1 MPDLKKLSPRRFILT
16 GTPGSGKTAILRG
29 LEERGH
35 CVVEEAATDVIA
47 LEQARGIAEPWGNA
61 SFIDKIVAL
70 QRRRQQRATGAVQFH
85 DRSPVCAHALSLY
98 LRYPASPALSAEL
111 ERIAA
116 DRIYEPR
123 VFFIRN
129 LGFVEKTAARRID
142 LAGALEFEALHEK
155 VYREMGYELIEVAPA
170 PLDARVGQIERLA
183 VQ

>member
-1 MPDLKKLSPRRFILT
+1 MSALPKLSPRRFILT

-47 LEQARGIAEPWGNA
+47 LEQARGAAEPWRDA

-70 QRRRQQRATGAVQFH
+70 QRRRQQRADGAVQFH
-85 DRSPVCAHALSLY
+85 DRSPVCAYALSLY

-111 ERIAA
+111 ERIAS
-116 DRIYEPR
+116 DKIYEPR

-129 LGFVEKTAARRID
+129 LGFIEKTAARRID
-142 LAGALEFEALHEK
+142 LVAALEFEALHER
-155 VYREMGYELIEVAPA
+155 VYREMGYELTLIAPA
-170 PLDARVGQIERLA
+170 PLDVRVGQIERLA
-183 VQ
+183 AR